1 MDGLMNIPHNQ
12 PLSADIEDRRNGT
25 TFTQR
30 LSSKVHEL
38 MSAVSD
44 DYNDSFGDK
53 SASIPDV
60 SAMQGPPTPGTP
72 AGNAVHAQIHQ
83 MLGGTPATLSPDA
96 AYRIRASV
104 SGQ

>member
-1 MDGLMNIPHNQ
+1 MNIPKDQ
-12 PLSADIEDRRNGT
+12 PLSSDIEDRRNGT

-30 LSSKVHEL
+30 LSAKVHEL

-53 SASIPDV
+53 GGSVPDV
-60 SAMQGPPTPGTP
+60 SAMQPPPTPGTP

-83 MLGGTPATLSPDA
+83 LLGGSPATLSPDA
-96 AYRIRASV
+96 ASRVRATV
-104 SGQ
+104 NGQ